1 MSLFSKQPSTVDE
14 DIDPHRPSDQS
25 SGESTSLADSVSE
38 GSTQANRDLTG
49 QESKLAQAAAA
60 PESDRLDSD
69 FDSVATNKAESS
81 PVGEARPP
89 FDVPGYEILGVL
101 GRGGMGI
108 VYKARQIS
116 LGRLVALK
124 VLPPAFASDPSR
136 MMRFRKEAEIAAHLA
151 DSRILEI
158 YDIIETGHQP
168 VIVMPCVDGPDL
180 AKIIKFRKRAR
191 KQETTD
197 TPTSRIKNDERD
209 YLDAVVPLLDQLVDA
224 VAIIHEAGVI
234 HRDIKPSNVLADLR
248 GNVRLSDFGLA
259 RLGETSEITRPGAE
273 MGTPGY
279 MSPEQWEA
287 HPTVHQTVDVF
298 GLGATLYAALTLKL
312 PYGRDRVSERSPVP
326 KNPSSLSPLLTGDHD
341 AVLLKALEPNPK
353 DRYASA
359 HEFREDWIRLR
370 KGLIPKAR
378 RIGPIKRAIR
388 KARRHPVWAVYL
400 LTILLLFGAWGLLSY
415 MFPAP
420 LSIPPG
426 MQPIRVSIQT
436 EPADAR
442 FAAVRL
448 DPDTGE
454 PIPGAIT
461 RGKTT
466 PMEVNLVPGDYLVV
480 AQLNDG
486 SGRFHEVPRHVPRP
500 DENPTI
506 YRSFDWEVM
515 PNGVT
520 VLPKLRIPP
529 ANVTAGM
536 VPFPSSSDFVVPYDP
551 RIRPAPPAR
560 HVPVPAFLLDPTEL
574 TVAQYQTVKRDLP
587 KHMNPSSPKDPK
599 VTPDLPMYNLEQ
611 LTAQQYLEIL
621 GKRLPT
627 EVEYLYAATNQG
639 TTRFPW
645 GNESVPWDHVFEIQP
660 VKKRL
665 FDETIS
671 PPGVFGL
678 FSNVAEWTSTWALSG
693 THVPR
698 KFWPEG
704 SQNQRVIRGAP
715 GFIVDGIPEDE
726 NESLYTP
733 TVRYGHSK
741 TRHQRPPYKHPIGFR
756 GARSMAPRYL
766 NETP

>member
-14 DIDPHRPSDQS
+14 DVDPRRPSDQS
-25 SGESTSLADSVSE
+25 SGESTSLADSFSE
-38 GSTQANRDLTG
+38 GSTQANRDLTA
-49 QESKLAQAAAA
+49 QESKLSQAAAA

-81 PVGEARPP
+81 PGGETRPP

-326 KNPSSLSPLLTGDHD
+326 KNPSSLSPLLTSDHD

-370 KGLIPKAR
+370 KGLVPKAR
-378 RIGPIKRAIR
+378 RIGPVKRAIR
-388 KARRHPVWAVYL
+388 NARRHPAWAVYAA
-400 LTILLLFGAWGLLSY
+400 TILLLLGGWGLAAL
-415 MFPAP
+415 MFPPSAANTTGP
-420 LSIPPG
+420 RLVRVNIRTNPPG
-426 MQPIRVSIQT
+426 
-436 EPADAR
+436 AR

-448 DPDTGE
+448 SRYDGE
-454 PIPGAIT
+454 PMTDTTVRGRSTPAIVDL
-461 RGKTT
+461 
-466 PMEVNLVPGDYLVV
+466 PPGDYLIVTESS
-480 AQLNDG
+480 DP
-486 SGRFHEVPRHVPRP
+486 SRTFHEVVRHVPGP
-500 DENPTI
+500 DDIPTVFKS
-506 YRSFDWEVM
+506 YGW
-515 PNGVT
+515 T
-520 VLPKLRIPP
+520 VNASGIVDLDMIKIPL
-529 ANVTAGM
+529 ANVTTGM
-536 VPFPSSSDFVVPYDP
+536 VLVSGTESFLVPSDP
-551 RIRPAPPAR
+551 SFHKPPPPR
-560 HVPVPAFLLDPTEL
+560 YETVRDYLMDPTETTAGIFISRRFHL
-574 TVAQYQTVKRDLP
+574 PGHRRHIKVGAAEDLL
-587 KHMNPSSPKDPK
+587 N
-599 VTPDLPMYNLEQ
+599 LPVDNLEQ
-611 LTAQQYLEIL
+611 LAAAHDLEL
-621 GKRLPT
+621 MGKRLPT
-627 EVEYLYAATNQG
+627 DVEYLYAATNQG
-639 TTRFPW
+639 SSKFPW
-645 GNESVPWDHVFEIQP
+645 GDEPVPEESAFQVDVPVRSFALDQTTNPRGI
-660 VKKRL
+660 
-665 FDETIS
+665 
-671 PPGVFGL
+671 FGL
-678 FSNVAEWTSTWALSG
+678 CSNVAEWTSSWESSG
-693 THVPR
+693 AHLPYEN
-698 KFWPEG
+698 WLEG
-704 SQNQRVIRGAP
+704 YDKRRMVFGAP
-715 GFIVDGIPEDE
+715 WYFIERVNAPADA
-726 NESLYTP
+726 
-733 TVRYGHSK
+733 
-741 TRHQRPPYKHPIGFR
+741 PPYSAGSRYTLPYMRHWRGERPMPIGFR
-756 GARSMAPRYL
+756 GVRSARPRFL
-766 NETP
+766 E